1 MGVKQSFLLT
11 CTRRIPDELCTGR
24 IPDELCTGRI
34 PDELCT
40 GRQAD
45 LTPSWENEP

>member
-1 MGVKQSFLLT
+1 MVVKESFLLT

-24 IPDELCTGRI
+24 IPDELCTRRI

-40 GRQAD
+40 GRMAG
-45 LTPSWENEP
+45 LTSPVGK